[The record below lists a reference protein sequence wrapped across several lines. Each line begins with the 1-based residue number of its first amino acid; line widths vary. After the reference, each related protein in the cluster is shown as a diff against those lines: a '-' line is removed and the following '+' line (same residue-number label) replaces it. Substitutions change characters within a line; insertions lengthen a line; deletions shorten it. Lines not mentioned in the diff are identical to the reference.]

1 MKAQDLQL
9 IQQYA
14 DELDG
19 VFAMSDLKVMFGSC
33 GEAALYK
40 KLNVCLRDGI
50 LLKVKRGLYATPSAS
65 LEVISARI
73 APESYVTTGTIL
85 ARAMLIG
92 SIPQRRIQ
100 AVKIAR
106 PRTYACELGTIE
118 HLSVKPEL
126 FFGFITD
133 DRGLRYARPEKAFL
147 DACYFFFKGR
157 QFSFD
162 LYEDVD
168 TTALDESLLATY
180 LQCYDKRFVSF
191 FRKTWEF

>member
-14 DELDG
+14 NELDG
-19 VFAMSDLKVMFGSC
+19 VFAMSDLKVMFGDC
-33 GEAALYK
+33 GESALYK
-40 KLNVCLRDGI
+40 KLSACLREGI

-73 APESYVTTGTIL
+73 APESYITTGTIL
-85 ARAMLIG
+85 AREILIG
-92 SIPQRRIQ
+92 SIPARRVQ
-100 AVKIAR
+100 AVKTTR
-106 PRTYACELGTIE
+106 PRTYRCELGTIE

-133 DRGLRYARPEKAFL
+133 DRGLRCARPEKAFL
-147 DACYFFFKGR
+147 DACYLFFKGR
-157 QFSFD
+157 KFSFD

-168 TTALDESLLATY
+168 TTPLDQNLLATY
-180 LQCYDKRFVSF
+180 LQRYDKRFVSF
-191 FRKTWEF
+191 FRKTWGF